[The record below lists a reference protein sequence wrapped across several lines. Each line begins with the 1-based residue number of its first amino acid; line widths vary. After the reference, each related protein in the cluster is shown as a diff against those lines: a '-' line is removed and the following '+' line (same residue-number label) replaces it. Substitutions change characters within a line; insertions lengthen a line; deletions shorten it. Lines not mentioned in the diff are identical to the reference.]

1 MIKNEAKIIKSLSI
15 AICSIPAL
23 LITGPFL
30 SDLVVSFVS
39 LFFLILSFK
48 FYPKFKKYY
57 NNFYFKYFIVFYLFL
72 ILSSIFS
79 DFTIFSLKNSLFY
92 FRFGI
97 FSLCVWYV
105 LDNNSKF
112 LKYFYYSL
120 LFPFLILISDSIYQY
135 LTGFNILGYPFQKP
149 RLSSFFGD
157 ELILGSY
164 FSRLYPLLFGT
175 TIFCINNKL
184 ISKKNLFLLA
194 LIFVFL
200 DLLIFLSGERV
211 AFAYLNISLIL
222 FLFLASNYKI
232 FRLFIY
238 IVSII
243 LIFIVSTLDRSN
255 FDRLYTQS
263 VNEIQLKSENKYIFS
278 RAHNEIYASSLKMFE
293 DNLVIGVGPKNYRK
307 VCNNP
312 KYFAKREYFINS
324 SLDRVEYVN
333 ACNTH
338 SHNTYIQLLAET
350 GIIGF
355 LFVILIFILCCKRL
369 FEHFYFRIF
378 KKKSIF
384 SDFQICLFISV
395 VISLFPFL
403 PTGSFFNNWINIVYF
418 LPIGFLLW
426 TFEKKQFCE

>member
-1 MIKNEAKIIKSLSI
+1 MIKNETKILTTLSF
-15 AICSIPAL
+15 AICLIPAL

-57 NNFYFKYFIVFYLFL
+57 NNIYFKYFIVFYFFL
-72 ILSSIFS
+72 VLSSIFS
-79 DFTIFSLKNSLFY
+79 DFIIFSLKNSFFY

-97 FSLCVWYV
+97 FSLCTWYV

-112 LKYFYYSL
+112 IKYFYYSL
-120 LFPFLILISDSIYQY
+120 LFPFLFLLFDSIYQY

-164 FSRLYPLLFGT
+164 LSRLYPLLFGT
-175 TIFCINNKL
+175 TIFCINNNL
-184 ISKKNLFLLA
+184 ISKKNLFLSA

-222 FLFLASNYKI
+222 FLCLASNYKI

-238 IVSII
+238 MFSII
-243 LIFIVSTLDRSN
+243 LIFIVSTFDRAN
-255 FDRLYTQS
+255 FDRVYTQT
-263 VNEIQLKSENKYIFS
+263 VNEMQLKSEKKYTFS
-278 RAHNEIYASSLKMFE
+278 RAHNEIYVSSLKMFK
-293 DNLVIGVGPKNYRK
+293 DNLVIGIGPKNYRK
-307 VCNNP
+307 VCNDP
-312 KYFAKREYFINS
+312 KYFVKREFFINS
-324 SLDRVEYVN
+324 SLDRVEHVN

-338 SHNTYIQLLAET
+338 SHNTYVQLLAET

-355 LFVILIFILCCKRL
+355 LFIILIFIKCCKRL

-378 KKKSIF
+378 KKNSIL
-384 SDFQICLFISV
+384 SDFQICLLISV

-403 PTGSFFNNWINIVYF
+403 PSGSFFNNWINIIYF

-426 TFEKKQFCE
+426 SFEKKRF

>member
-1 MIKNEAKIIKSLSI
+1 MIKNETKIVKFFSF
-15 AICSIPAL
+15 AICSIPTL

-57 NNFYFKYFIVFYLFL
+57 NNIYFKYFIVFYFFL

-79 DFTIFSLKNSLFY
+79 DFIIFSLKNSFFY

-97 FSLCVWYV
+97 FSLCIWYV
-105 LDNNSKF
+105 LDNNSKL

-120 LFPFLILISDSIYQY
+120 LFPFIILLLDGIYQY

-164 FSRLYPLLFGT
+164 LSRLYPLLFGT
-175 TIFCINNKL
+175 TIFCINNKF

-194 LIFVFL
+194 IIFIII
-200 DLLIFLSGERV
+200 DILIFLSGERV
-211 AFAYLNISLIL
+211 AFVYLNISFIL
-222 FLFLASNYKI
+222 YLFLASNYKL
-232 FRLFIY
+232 FRLFI
-238 IVSII
+238 
-243 LIFIVSTLDRSN
+243 LIVSTTLIFTVSIFDRSN
-255 FDRLYTQS
+255 FDRIYTQTIT
-263 VNEIQLKSENKYIFS
+263 EMGLKSEKKYIFS
-278 RAHNEIYASSLKMFE
+278 LAHNEIYVSSLKMFK

-307 VCNNP
+307 ACNNP
-312 KYFAKREYFINS
+312 KYFVKREYFDNS
-324 SLDRVEYVN
+324 KLQFFLYKR

-355 LFVILIFILCCKRL
+355 LIVVLVFILCCKEL
-369 FEHFYFRIF
+369 FQHFYYKNF
-378 KKKSIF
+378 KKRYIL

-426 TFEKKQFCE
+426 TFEKR

>member
-1 MIKNEAKIIKSLSI
+1 MIKNETKIVKILSL
-15 AICSIPAL
+15 AIFSIPAL

-39 LFFLILSFK
+39 LFFLVLSFK
-48 FYPKFKKYY
+48 YYPKFRKYY
-57 NNFYFKYFIVFYLFL
+57 NNIYFKYFFIFYLFL
-72 ILSSIFS
+72 VLSSIFS
-79 DFTIFSLKNSLFY
+79 DFIIFSLKNSFFY

-97 FSLCVWYV
+97 FSLCIWYI

-120 LFPFLILISDSIYQY
+120 LFTFLILILDSIYQY
-135 LTGFNILGYPFQKP
+135 ITGFNILGYPFQKP

-164 FSRLYPLLFGT
+164 LSRLYPLLFGT

-184 ISKKNLFLLA
+184 ISKKNLFLSA
-194 LIFVFL
+194 LVFVFL
-200 DLLIFLSGERV
+200 ELLIFLSGERV
-211 AFAYLNISLIL
+211 AFFYLNISLIL
-222 FLFLASNYKI
+222 FLFLSSNYKI

-255 FDRLYTQS
+255 IDRFYTQS
-263 VNEIQLKSENKYIFS
+263 INEMQLKSEKKYIFS
-278 RAHNEIYASSLKMFE
+278 RAHNEIYDSSLKIFE
-293 DNLVIGVGPKNYRK
+293 DNLVIGVGPKNYQK
-307 VCNNP
+307 ACNNP
-312 KYFAKREYFINS
+312 KYFAKRELFINS
-324 SLDRVEYVN
+324 SLDRVKYVN

-355 LFVILIFILCCKRL
+355 LFVILIFIICCKRL
-369 FEHFYFRIF
+369 FEQFYLRIF
-378 KKKSIF
+378 KKKSIL
-384 SDFQICLFISV
+384 SDFQICLFTSV

-403 PTGSFFNNWINIVYF
+403 PTGSFFNNWINIIYF

-426 TFEKKQFCE
+426 TFEKRRF